1 MSSENCIALTPDHQ
15 RVWILLVIRAATVA
29 GLTPLPVAVFH
40 RLVFLSNA
48 LAHLYNAAP
57 PSEFVLKHNRGP
69 YYPGA
74 QFEAERLAIQGLVDL
89 REIRWSTESTDGHM
103 DVMFSLTP
111 TGRSLVAKWVADSA
125 WGRQVLDFLTDLCVA
140 VGAVEEGAEL
150 QSADH
155 DLTYNQRWASS
166 YAVISFRNPME
177 RLSQRA
183 AEEIAGA
190 APAGALPGRQHQ
202 LRLYLKY
209 LERLAA

>member
-1 MSSENCIALTPDHQ
+1 MPAEKSIALTADHQ
-15 RVWILLVIRAATVA
+15 RVWMLLLIRGATVA
-29 GLTPLPVAVFH
+29 GLTPLPVATFH

-48 LAHLYNAAP
+48 LAQLYDTAP
-57 PSEFVLKHNRGP
+57 PTEFVLKHNRGP

-74 QFEAERLAIQGLVDL
+74 QFEVEHLAIQGLVDL
-89 REIRWSTESTDGHM
+89 RDMRWSTDSSDGQLN
-103 DVMFSLTP
+103 VKFSLTP
-111 TGRSLVAKWVADSA
+111 SGRSLAAKWVEDSA
-125 WGRQVLDFLTDLCVA
+125 WCQQVLAFLTDLCVA

-150 QSADH
+150 QSADR
-155 DLTYNQRWASS
+155 DLTYNQRWASA

-190 APAGALPGRQHQ
+190 APAGAVPGRQHQ